1 MTQAPRLG
9 RRAFLTRTAASG
21 LATSALGAVPR
32 TLLAATAQA
41 GTDAGPPRKGGTLV
55 ASWGGLEPQA
65 LFVPGGGGSSPFQTS
80 TKILERL
87 LKLDADLKFQPALAL
102 SVTPAADFRSYTIKL
117 REGVTWHDGTPFTS
131 ADVVY
136 NVLQHWKPISAG
148 IALKSL
154 TDATAPDAHTVVL
167 TFNAPVPEFFLKSTL
182 SGQYQLLVPKHLYDG
197 KDLITN
203 PLNNTPIGTGPWKY
217 GKWVRGSHVEYLRND
232 KYWKPGEPNLDKL
245 IIRWWSDPA
254 SRGAA
259 LETGEL
265 GLAYSNPVPARD
277 IDRLVKTGKVVVD
290 TRGYQNTA
298 WTVTVEFNQRRDI
311 VNRRDVRQ
319 AILHAIDRQFIVDT
333 IYYGRGK
340 PAIAPVFSSNP
351 LFYTEDVPRYP
362 FDPKKAAALL
372 DAAGLPVKDG
382 KRFTVNLVAAAWFE
396 ENAKLGQ
403 YLKQA
408 LEDVGIAVKLD
419 SVDRATALKRIYGD
433 YDYDIAVAN
442 FTSPLELVPTVT
454 QFFTTD
460 GIVKGAAFRNATG
473 YSNPEM
479 DALVAKLA
487 VETAPEARKA
497 LAAQFA
503 RLASTDVP
511 LVPLVEI
518 QSFTLAGKNVRNF
531 TTGANV
537 QGETLA
543 DVWLQ
548 A

>member
-1 MTQAPRLG
+1 MTTAQRPG
-9 RRAFLTRTAASG
+9 RRAFLTRSAAGG
-21 LATSALGAVPR
+21 LAAGLGFAPQA
-32 TLLAATAQA
+32 LLAATAQPGA
-41 GTDAGPPRKGGTLV
+41 DAGPARKGGTLV

-65 LFVPGGGGSSPFQTS
+65 LFVPGGGGSSPFQTA

-102 SVTPAADFRSYTIKL
+102 SVIPAPDFRSYTIKL
-117 REGVTWHDGTPFTS
+117 RDGVTWHDGAPFTS

-154 TDATAPDAHTVVL
+154 TGATATDPLTVVL
-167 TFNAPVPEFFLKSTL
+167 SFDAPVPDFFLKSTL
-182 SGQYQLLVPKHLYDG
+182 AGQFQLLVPKHLYDG
-197 KDLITN
+197 RDIITN
-203 PLNNTPIGTGPWKY
+203 PLNNTPVGTGPWKY

-232 KYWKPGEPNLDKL
+232 SYWNAGQPNLDRL

-254 SRGAA
+254 TRGAA

-277 IDRLVKTGKVVVD
+277 IDRLLKTGKVVVD
-290 TRGYQNTA
+290 TRGYQNSA
-298 WTVTVEFNQRRDI
+298 WTVTAEFNQRRDI
-311 VNRRDVRQ
+311 VNRREVRQ

-408 LEDVGIAVKLD
+408 LQDVGIEVKLD

-433 YDYDIAVAN
+433 YDYDIAVSN

-454 QFFTTD
+454 QFYTTD

-479 DALVAKLA
+479 DALVAKLTQ
-487 VETAPEARKA
+487 ETAPDARRA
-497 LAAQFA
+497 LAHQFA

-511 LVPLVEI
+511 HVPLVEI

-548 A
+548 G

>member
-1 MTQAPRLG
+1 
-9 RRAFLTRTAASG
+9 
-21 LATSALGAVPR
+21 
-32 TLLAATAQA
+32 
-41 GTDAGPPRKGGTLV
+41 
-55 ASWGGLEPQA
+55 
-65 LFVPGGGGSSPFQTS
+65 
-80 TKILERL
+80 
-87 LKLDADLKFQPALAL
+87 
-102 SVTPAADFRSYTIKL
+102 
-117 REGVTWHDGTPFTS
+117 
-131 ADVVY
+131 
-136 NVLQHWKPISAG
+136 
-148 IALKSL
+148 
-154 TDATAPDAHTVVL
+154 
-167 TFNAPVPEFFLKSTL
+167 
-182 SGQYQLLVPKHLYDG
+182 
-197 KDLITN
+197 
-203 PLNNTPIGTGPWKY
+203 
-217 GKWVRGSHVEYLRND
+217 
-232 KYWKPGEPNLDKL
+232 
-245 IIRWWSDPA
+245 
-254 SRGAA
+254 
-259 LETGEL
+259 
-265 GLAYSNPVPARD
+265 
-277 IDRLVKTGKVVVD
+277 VD

-298 WTVTVEFNQRRDI
+298 WTVTAEFNQRRDI
-311 VNRRDVRQ
+311 VNRREVRQ

-340 PAIAPVFSSNP
+340 PAIAPIFSSNP
-351 LFYTEDVPRYP
+351 LFFTEDVPRYP
-362 FDPKKAAALL
+362 FDPKQAAALL

-433 YDYDIAVAN
+433 YDYDIAVSN

-473 YSNPEM
+473 YSSPEM
-479 DALVAKLA
+479 DALVGKLA
-487 VETAPEARKA
+487 VETAPDARKA

-511 LVPLVEI
+511 IVPLVEI

>member
-1 MTQAPRLG
+1 MTFATRPG
-9 RRAFLTRTAASG
+9 RRAFLTRSAAGG
-21 LATSALGAVPR
+21 LAATGLGLAPR
-32 TLLAATAQA
+32 ALLAA
-41 GTDAGPPRKGGTLV
+41 GDMPGSDVGPARKGGTLV
-55 ASWGGLEPQA
+55 ATWGGLEPQA

-102 SVTPAADFRSYTIKL
+102 SVAPSADFRSYTIKL
-117 REGVTWHDGTPFTS
+117 REGVVWHDGAPFTS

-154 TDATAPDAHTVVL
+154 TDATAPDPHTVVL
-167 TFNAPVPEFFLKSTL
+167 SFNAPVPEFFLNSTL
-182 SGQYQLLVPKHLYDG
+182 SGQYQLLVPRHLYDG

-203 PLNNTPIGTGPWKY
+203 PLNNTPVGTGPWKY

-232 KYWKPGEPNLDKL
+232 KYWNPGLPNLDKL
-245 IIRWWSDPA
+245 VIRWWGDPA

-298 WTVTVEFNQRRDI
+298 WTVTAEFNQRRDI
-311 VNRRDVRQ
+311 VKRREVRQ

-340 PAIAPVFSSNP
+340 PAIAPIFSSNP
-351 LFYTEDVPRYP
+351 LFFTEDVPRYP
-362 FDPKKAAALL
+362 YDPKKAAALL

-382 KRFTVNLVAAAWFE
+382 KRFTVNLLAAAWFE

-433 YDYDIAVAN
+433 YDYDIAVSN

-460 GIVKGAAFRNATG
+460 GIVRGAAFRNATG
-473 YSNPEM
+473 YSSPEM
-479 DALVAKLA
+479 DAIVAKLA
-487 VETAPEARKA
+487 VETAPEARRA

-511 LVPLVEI
+511 IVPLVEI

>member
-1 MTQAPRLG
+1 MTTAQRPG
-9 RRAFLTRTAASG
+9 RRAFLTRSAAGG
-21 LATSALGAVPR
+21 LAAGLGIAPQA
-32 TLLAATAQA
+32 LLAATSQPGA
-41 GTDAGPPRKGGTLV
+41 DAGPARKGGTLV

-65 LFVPGGGGSSPFQTS
+65 LFVPGGGGSSPFQTA

-102 SVTPAADFRSYTIKL
+102 SVTPAADFRSYTLKL
-117 REGVTWHDGTPFTS
+117 REGVTWHDGAPFTS

-154 TDATAPDAHTVVL
+154 TGATATDPLTVVL
-167 TFNAPVPEFFLKSTL
+167 NFDAPVPEFFLKSTL
-182 SGQYQLLVPKHLYDG
+182 AGQFQLLLPKHLYDG
-197 KDLITN
+197 RDIITN
-203 PLNNTPIGTGPWKY
+203 PLNNTPVGTGPWKY

-232 KYWKPGEPNLDKL
+232 SYWNAGQPNLDRL
-245 IIRWWSDPA
+245 IIRWWGDPA
-254 SRGAA
+254 TRGAA

-265 GLAYSNPVPARD
+265 GLAYSNPVPGRD
-277 IDRLVKTGKVVVD
+277 IDRLLKTGKVVVD
-290 TRGYQNTA
+290 TRGYQNSA
-298 WTVTVEFNQRRDI
+298 WTVTAEFNQRRDI
-311 VNRRDVRQ
+311 VNRREVRQ

-372 DAAGLPVKDG
+372 DAAGLPLKDG

-408 LEDVGIAVKLD
+408 LQDVGIEVKLD

-433 YDYDIAVAN
+433 YDYDIAVSN
-442 FTSPLELVPTVT
+442 FTAPLELVPTVT
-454 QFFTTD
+454 QFYTTD

-473 YSNPEM
+473 YSSPEM
-479 DALVAKLA
+479 DALVAKLTQ
-487 VETAPEARKA
+487 ETAPEARRA
-497 LAAQFA
+497 LAHQFA

-511 LVPLVEI
+511 HVPLVEI

-537 QGETLA
+537 QGESLA

>member
-1 MTQAPRLG
+1 MYKRQ
-9 RRAFLTRTAASG
+9 
-21 LATSALGAVPR
+21 
-32 TLLAATAQA
+32 
-41 GTDAGPPRKGGTLV
+41 
-55 ASWGGLEPQA
+55 
-65 LFVPGGGGSSPFQTS
+65 
-80 TKILERL
+80 
-87 LKLDADLKFQPALAL
+87 
-102 SVTPAADFRSYTIKL
+102 
-117 REGVTWHDGTPFTS
+117 
-131 ADVVY
+131 
-136 NVLQHWKPISAG
+136 
-148 IALKSL
+148 
-154 TDATAPDAHTVVL
+154 
-167 TFNAPVPEFFLKSTL
+167 
-182 SGQYQLLVPKHLYDG
+182 
-197 KDLITN
+197 
-203 PLNNTPIGTGPWKY
+203 
-217 GKWVRGSHVEYLRND
+217 
-232 KYWKPGEPNLDKL
+232 
-245 IIRWWSDPA
+245 
-254 SRGAA
+254 
-259 LETGEL
+259 
-265 GLAYSNPVPARD
+265 AYSNPVPARD

-298 WTVTVEFNQRRDI
+298 WTVTAEFNQRRDI
-311 VNRRDVRQ
+311 VNRREVRQ

-340 PAIAPVFSSNP
+340 PAIAPIFSSNP
-351 LFYTEDVPRYP
+351 LFFTEDVPRYP
-362 FDPKKAAALL
+362 FDPKQAAALL

-433 YDYDIAVAN
+433 YDYDIAVSN

-473 YSNPEM
+473 YSSPEM
-479 DALVAKLA
+479 DALVGKLA
-487 VETAPEARKA
+487 VETAPDARKA

-511 LVPLVEI
+511 IVPLVEI